1 MALQSSGAISMSEI
15 RTEFGMSG
23 SISMSTLYRGGSNVP
38 TEKTLIDAITS
49 VSDSG
54 FGYIGYGGVRY
65 NYGDLSTATAV
76 ADSRYHQ
83 QSNGYLFNNTSPS
96 ASVSSKTPTPSSLSG
111 ILSCR
116 IDSSALANEST
127 PSGFGNAPV
136 LTVTFAKAGT
146 YYVWANEF
154 DSQGKLTVS
163 GADSGNLSETTIGNS
178 SALRASIVVVA
189 DDVITITMDT
199 FNECILY
206 DLHISTKSGSISRL
220 TDINTDVPTSGAIT
234 FSDFYSGEDT

>member
-1 MALQSSGAISMSEI
+1 M
-15 RTEFGMSG
+15 
-23 SISMSTLYRGGSNVP
+23 
-38 TEKTLIDAITS
+38 
-49 VSDSG
+49 SDSG

-116 IDSSALANEST
+116 IDS
-127 PSGFGNAPV
+127 PSGHATV

-154 DSQGKLTVS
+154 DNQGFLTVS
-163 GADSGNLSETTIGNS
+163 GADSGNLSRTQISNS
-178 SALRASIVVVA
+178 SVVLYASIVVVA
-189 DDVITITMDT
+189 DDVITITMET

>member
-23 SISMSTLYRGGSNVP
+23 SISMSELYRNGSNVP

-49 VSDSG
+49 VSNSG

-65 NYGDLSTATAV
+65 NYGDLSTASLV
-76 ADSRYHQ
+76 SNSRYHT

-96 ASVSSKTPTPSSLSG
+96 ASVASKNPVPSSLTG

-116 IDSSALANEST
+116 IDSPTGHS
-127 PSGFGNAPV
+127 PV
-136 LTVTFAKAGT
+136 IEVTFAKAGT
-146 YYVWANEF
+146 YYVWASEY
-154 DSQGKLTVS
+154 DSQGTVAVS
-163 GADSGNLSETTIGNS
+163 GAVSGNIGATS
-178 SALRASIVVVA
+178 LAQSTALKATIVVTA
-189 DDVITITMDT
+189 DDVVTITQNT
-199 FNECILY
+199 FNECIIQ

-220 TDINTDVPTSGAIT
+220 TDINADVPTSGTIT

>member
-38 TEKTLIDAITS
+38 TEKTLVDAITS

-76 ADSRYHQ
+76 ADSRYHS

-96 ASVSSKTPTPSSLSG
+96 ASVSSKTPVPSSLSG

-116 IDSSALANEST
+116 IDSN
-127 PSGFGNAPV
+127 SGHAPV

-178 SALRASIVVVA
+178 SALRASIVVVT

-199 FNECILY
+199 FNQCILY

-220 TDINTDVPTSGAIT
+220 TDINADVPTSGTIT

>member
-154 DSQGKLTVS
+154 DNQGFLTVS
-163 GADSGNLSETTIGNS
+163 GADSGNLSRTQISNS
-178 SALRASIVVVA
+178 SVVLYASIVVVA
-189 DDVITITMDT
+189 DDVITITMA

>member
-1 MALQSSGAISMSEI
+1 MALQGSGAISMSEI

-38 TEKTLIDAITS
+38 TEKTLVDAITS

-76 ADSRYHQ
+76 ADSRYHS

-96 ASVSSKTPTPSSLSG
+96 ASVSGKNPVPSSLSG

-116 IDSSALANEST
+116 IDSN
-127 PSGFGNAPV
+127 SGHAPV
-136 LTVTFAKAGT
+136 IEVTFAKAGT
-146 YYVWANEF
+146 YYVWASEF

-163 GADSGNLSETTIGNS
+163 GADSGNLSETTIGSS
-178 SALRASIVVVA
+178 SALRASIVVVE

-199 FNECILY
+199 FNQCILY
-206 DLHISTKSGSISRL
+206 DLHISTKNGSISRL
-220 TDINTDVPTSGAIT
+220 SDINTGVPASGQIQID
-234 FSDFYSGEDT
+234 DFYSAENT